1 VKLLPQLVLRS
12 CAPEGLSEAARALG
26 GSPVEAS
33 PGKLLLLLFRAKS
46 GLTGADDRAFFCS
59 FFAVCG
65 AIELLDLSFSPNA
78 NPRKFSSA
86 TLVESAA

>member
-1 VKLLPQLVLRS
+1 
-12 CAPEGLSEAARALG
+12 LSEAARALG
-26 GSPVEAS
+26 HSPLEAS

-46 GLTGADDRAFFCS
+46 GLTGADDRS
-59 FFAVCG
+59 FFPVCG
-65 AIELLDLSFSPNA
+65 ASELLDLSFSPNA

>member
-1 VKLLPQLVLRS
+1 VKLLPRLVLRS
-12 CAPEGLSEAARALG
+12 CAPEGFPEAARALG
-26 GSPVEAS
+26 CCPVEAS
-33 PGKLLLLLFRAKS
+33 PGKLLLLLRRAKS
-46 GLTGADDRAFFCS
+46 GLTGADNRS